1 MTDAD
6 DPADPADSSADPP
19 DAAADPTGETITAI
33 FDAVA
38 ETAPEIRNGLPG
50 RRLDDAGVNP
60 SGERQA
66 AADVYADDLLR
77 DRIGEIAG
85 VAEYASEERA
95 DVIDVSGAESD
106 APGDHDAALSVGVDP
121 LDGSSNL
128 KPNNTMGTIVAVYDA
143 PLPADG
149 EHLVAGGY
157 VLFGPVTTMVVA
169 REGHVTEYL
178 IEDDGTRSVV
188 QEDVRL
194 PEEPGVYG
202 VGGRVPDW
210 PDDVTEYV
218 REVESDDSMKLR
230 YGGSMIGDVNQV
242 VTYGGVFAYPKLHSA
257 PQGKLRLQF
266 EGAPIAYVLES
277 AGGRSSDGEQSL
289 LDVPATDLHQR
300 APVYVG
306 TTDLI
311 DRLETSVE

>member
-1 MTDAD
+1 MSDPADAD
-6 DPADPADSSADPP
+6 DTSDVNDPP
-19 DAAADPTGETITAI
+19 DAGADPTGETITAI
-33 FDAVA
+33 FDVIA
-38 ETAPEIRNGLPG
+38 ETAPDIRHGLPG
-50 RRLDDAGVNP
+50 RRLEDAGVNP

-77 DRIGEIAG
+77 DRIGAVAG
-85 VAEYASEERA
+85 VAEYASEERP
-95 DVIDVSGAESD
+95 DVIDVSGAEAD
-106 APGDHDAALSVGVDP
+106 APGGHDATLSVGVDP

-149 EHLVAGGY
+149 DHLVAGGY
-157 VLFGPVTTMVVA
+157 VLFGPVTTMIVA

-178 IEDDGTRSVV
+178 IDDDGTRSVV

-194 PEEPGVYG
+194 PEDPGVYG

-210 PDDVTEYV
+210 PDDVTDYV
-218 REVESDDSMKLR
+218 REVESDDTMKLR

-242 VTYGGVFAYPKLHSA
+242 VTYGGVFSYPKLHSA
-257 PQGKLRLQF
+257 PSGKLRLQF
-266 EGAPIAYVLES
+266 EGAPIAYVLEC
-277 AGGRSSDGEQSL
+277 AGGKSSDGERSL

-300 APVYVG
+300 VPVYIG
-306 TTDLI
+306 NAALI
-311 DRLETSVE
+311 DRLESTVE

>member
-1 MTDAD
+1 MTDPDEAD
-6 DPADPADSSADPP
+6 GPADVDDKP
-19 DAAADPTGETITAI
+19 DTSVDPTGETITAI
-33 FDAVA
+33 FDVVA
-38 ETAPEIRNGLPG
+38 ETAPDIRNGLPG

-77 DRIGEIAG
+77 DRIGDLAG
-85 VAEYASEERA
+85 VVEYASEERP

-106 APGDHDAALSVGVDP
+106 AAGDHDAALSVGVDP

-149 EHLVAGGY
+149 QHLVAGGY

-178 IEDDGTRSVV
+178 VEGDGTRSIV
-188 QEDVRL
+188 QEDLRL
-194 PEEPGVYG
+194 PEDPGVYG

-218 REVESDDSMKLR
+218 RRVESDEGMKLR

-257 PQGKLRLQF
+257 PDGKLRLQF
-266 EGAPIAYVLES
+266 EGAPIAYVLEC
-277 AGGRSSDGEQSL
+277 AGGASSDGERSL

-300 APVYVG
+300 VPVYIG
-306 TTDLI
+306 NADLVE
-311 DRLETSVE
+311 RLEATVE

>member
-1 MTDAD
+1 MTDSDDAD
-6 DPADPADSSADPP
+6 GPADVDDKP
-19 DAAADPTGETITAI
+19 DTAVDPTGAAITAI
-33 FDAVA
+33 FDVVA
-38 ETAPEIRNGLPG
+38 ETAPDIRHGLPG
-50 RRLDDAGVNP
+50 RRLEDAGVNP

-77 DRIGEIAG
+77 DRIGEVAG
-85 VAEYASEERA
+85 VAEYASEERP
-95 DVIDVSGAESD
+95 DVLDVSGAVSD
-106 APGDHDAALSVGVDP
+106 APGDHEATLSVGVDP

-143 PLPADG
+143 PLPAAG

-188 QEDVRL
+188 QEDVSL
-194 PEEPGVYG
+194 PEDPGVYG

-218 REVESDDSMKLR
+218 REVESDEGMKLR

-266 EGAPIAYVLES
+266 EGAPIAYVLEC
-277 AGGRSSDGEQSL
+277 AGGASSDGERSL

-300 APVYVG
+300 VPVYIGNAALV
-306 TTDLI
+306 
-311 DRLETSVE
+311 DRLESVVE

>member
-1 MTDAD
+1 MPDSDEDDVTDR
-6 DPADPADSSADPP
+6 P
-19 DAAADPTGETITAI
+19 DTDADPTGATITAI
-33 FDAVA
+33 FDTVA
-38 ETAPEIRNGLPG
+38 ETAPDIRRGLPG
-50 RRLDDAGVNP
+50 RRLEDAGVNP

-85 VAEYASEERA
+85 VAEYASEERP
-95 DVIDVSGAESD
+95 DVLDVSGATAD

-149 EHLVAGGY
+149 DHLVAGGY

-169 REGHVTEYL
+169 REGHAREYL

-188 QEDVRL
+188 QEEVRL
-194 PEEPGVYG
+194 PDEPGVYG

-210 PDDVTEYV
+210 PADVTEYV

-242 VTYGGVFAYPKLHSA
+242 VTYGGVFAYPKLRSA
-257 PQGKLRLQF
+257 PNGKLRLQF
-266 EGAPIAYVLES
+266 EGAPIAYVLEC
-277 AGGRSSDGEQSL
+277 AGGASSDGERSL

-300 APVYVG
+300 VPVYIG
-306 TTDLI
+306 TEALI
-311 DRLETSVE
+311 DRLEASVE